1 MAITTRGAA
10 AAAAT
15 LARALERQWA
25 AHGSRSEP
33 AYRYPAA
40 MREGCAA
47 ALLDLVGGGSV
58 LDPFCGGGSVLRAAL
73 DSRSRARVVGRDVSP
88 LAVFCAA
95 HRCSA
100 PFDDG
105 SAARFCRL
113 VADQRSGDYDAL
125 FAAYGRR
132 AAADAAGE
140 TRVIVE
146 CGDAREPFGGAPVD
160 AVVTSPPYAHVYDY
174 LRTARAA
181 RSAAA
186 DHRGDDP
193 FFGTRPPAGRDWP
206 ESWRDDRELGARAAR
221 VKAAKKGTLAAS
233 DEAWRDDTRRWLAA
247 ARASLKPGGRL
258 AAVVGDGAGG
268 LGALDLTAAAADD
281 VGFDFVASATIAPDR
296 APGLRPRGNRRT
308 EHAVLFARPP

>member
-1 MAITTRGAA
+1 MNSCLRHFRRAA
-10 AAAAT
+10 R
-15 LARALERQWA
+15 LACD
-25 AHGSRSEP
+25 
-33 AYRYPAA
+33 AYDDADSAR
-40 MREGCAA
+40 RRCSTSSAA
-47 ALLDLVGGGSV
+47 AL

-73 DSRSRARVVGRDVSP
+73 DSRSRSRVVGRDVSP

-186 DHRGDDP
+186 DRGDDP

>member
-1 MAITTRGAA
+1 M
-10 AAAAT
+10 
-15 LARALERQWA
+15 
-25 AHGSRSEP
+25 
-33 AYRYPAA
+33 
-40 MREGCAA
+40 
-47 ALLDLVGGGSV
+47 

-73 DSRSRARVVGRDVSP
+73 DSRSRSRVVGRDVSP

-100 PFDDG
+100 AFDDG

-186 DHRGDDP
+186 DRGDDP

-268 LGALDLTAAAADD
+268 LDALDLTAAAADD

>member
-1 MAITTRGAA
+1 MNSCLRHFRRAA
-10 AAAAT
+10 R
-15 LARALERQWA
+15 LACD
-25 AHGSRSEP
+25 
-33 AYRYPAA
+33 AYDDADSAR
-40 MREGCAA
+40 RRCSTSSAA
-47 ALLDLVGGGSV
+47 AL

-73 DSRSRARVVGRDVSP
+73 DSRSRSRVVGRDVSP

-100 PFDDG
+100 AFDDG

-186 DHRGDDP
+186 DRGDDP

-221 VKAAKKGTLAAS
+221 AKAAKQGTLAAS

-281 VGFDFVASATIAPDR
+281 AGFDFVASATIAPDR

>member
-1 MAITTRGAA
+1 M
-10 AAAAT
+10 
-15 LARALERQWA
+15 
-25 AHGSRSEP
+25 
-33 AYRYPAA
+33 
-40 MREGCAA
+40 
-47 ALLDLVGGGSV
+47 

-73 DSRSRARVVGRDVSP
+73 DSRSRSRVVGRDVSP

-206 ESWRDDRELGARAAR
+206 ECWRDDRELGARAAR
-221 VKAAKKGTLAAS
+221 AKAAKQGTLAAS

-268 LGALDLTAAAADD
+268 LDALDLTAAAADD
-281 VGFDFVASATIAPDR
+281 AGFDFVASATIAPDR